1 MFEKLKQPV
10 EERLRDGVYIDL
22 GGLHAVDLVESDVD
36 ATDIW
41 VANGNYTK
49 NGYELLSYSTGNTN
63 RSRPAQFSEPPEHLP
78 QSETQGLGEL
88 AIAGQTLTNIPAVPP
103 GYVSRG
109 DLETKLSE
117 QLRECDRHPIV
128 TLTGYG
134 GIGKTSL
141 ALRVINDMI
150 ENADFP
156 YDLAIWFSA
165 RDVDLL
171 LSGPKPVRP
180 QGLTVQ
186 EFADEYKKLMGA
198 PVLKTDVVEYLANQM
213 GDETDFTKLFI
224 FDNFETASDPMNLYR
239 WIDTYIRPPNKV
251 VITSR
256 ERRFRGDYA
265 VDVHGM
271 NDEECRA
278 LIDATAGSLRLSET
292 LTEAY
297 ISDVIRE
304 SGGHP
309 YVIKLILGAIARDPT
324 RRNVERVMAPQDEV
338 LNALFE
344 RSYSRLTAAAQRAF
358 LTLCTWRSSVPRVA
372 LEAVLLRPENE
383 LMQVDSAIDELSQ
396 MSFVEELGL
405 DGKGEDIELAVP
417 LSARLF
423 GNKKLQTSS
432 WRASVEA
439 DSGLLQLF
447 GATQQHNDPGER
459 RVKGLYRNTAQSIS
473 LGRRTLDDIKP
484 ILEYVS
490 RRFSVGWVLMADLIH
505 EFGGEGEREQVLECL
520 MKYVEDPRSES
531 YSAQEIWRRI
541 ARIHSDNHNLY
552 EALHALAQVS
562 RQPGISVGELS
573 NTANDINRMFRENNT
588 SDLNPALKA
597 TLVTDVADVMEE
609 HAGDLNADDCSR
621 LAWLY
626 LNTRNEHE
634 ARRVANLGLQR
645 EHDNSHCQRL
655 IDRLDSPGSS

>member
-239 WIDTYIRPPNKV
+239 WIDTYIR
-251 VITSR
+251 
-256 ERRFRGDYA
+256 
-265 VDVHGM
+265 H
-271 NDEECRA
+271 
-278 LIDATAGSLRLSET
+278 
-292 LTEAY
+292 LTK
-297 ISDVIRE
+297 S
-304 SGGHP
+304 
-309 YVIKLILGAIARDPT
+309 
-324 RRNVERVMAPQDEV
+324 
-338 LNALFE
+338 
-344 RSYSRLTAAAQRAF
+344 
-358 LTLCTWRSSVPRVA
+358 
-372 LEAVLLRPENE
+372 
-383 LMQVDSAIDELSQ
+383 
-396 MSFVEELGL
+396 
-405 DGKGEDIELAVP
+405 
-417 LSARLF
+417 
-423 GNKKLQTSS
+423 
-432 WRASVEA
+432 
-439 DSGLLQLF
+439 
-447 GATQQHNDPGER
+447 
-459 RVKGLYRNTAQSIS
+459 
-473 LGRRTLDDIKP
+473 
-484 ILEYVS
+484 
-490 RRFSVGWVLMADLIH
+490 
-505 EFGGEGEREQVLECL
+505 
-520 MKYVEDPRSES
+520 
-531 YSAQEIWRRI
+531 
-541 ARIHSDNHNLY
+541 
-552 EALHALAQVS
+552 
-562 RQPGISVGELS
+562 
-573 NTANDINRMFRENNT
+573 
-588 SDLNPALKA
+588 
-597 TLVTDVADVMEE
+597 
-609 HAGDLNADDCSR
+609 
-621 LAWLY
+621 
-626 LNTRNEHE
+626 
-634 ARRVANLGLQR
+634 
-645 EHDNSHCQRL
+645 
-655 IDRLDSPGSS
+655 